1 VLQEERITV
10 SDLRFYLKTAG
21 QSVGRSHDRQ
31 GIKKVK
37 ETQRIQNR
45 RSALDHSL
53 KDLDFPLHT
62 VPDLRKRQKSL
73 GKLILCQ
80 IAGDFVTD

>member
-1 VLQEERITV
+1 VLQEKHSTA
-10 SDLRFYLKTAG
+10 SDLRFYGKTAG
-21 QSVGRSHDRQ
+21 QRVGRSHDRQ

-37 ETQRIQNR
+37 EMQRLQNR
-45 RSALDHSL
+45 RSALDQLL
-53 KDLDFPLHT
+53 KDLDFSLRT
-62 VPDLRKRQKSL
+62 LSDLRKRQKSL